1 MSKLRFI
8 PEVEGLRGIAVLSV
22 LLFHLNKSFLPGGY
36 LGVDIFFVISGFLI
50 TSISLSEFAATG
62 SISISEFY
70 RKRIKRILP
79 LFCLVVLV
87 TLVAGYLLFLP
98 DYFLLLG
105 RSIAASL
112 TFTSNFFFSQSLDYF
127 ANNSNEYPLLHT
139 WSLSIEEQFYFIW
152 PLLLTLSLRK
162 FELKN
167 VFKGLIVGIIASLI
181 FADVLRLLDASSTGI
196 YFNSVPRF
204 GEIAIGAG
212 LAFLFK
218 LTDADWNKKFHR
230 HAGILGLL
238 LLAVSVVVI
247 NDSFWFPG
255 LLCLIPCGG
264 AALVIW
270 ASRSQESHW
279 GARFLK
285 NKYLRK
291 VGDFSYSLYLW
302 HWPVLAYTRYLTG
315 SYEIPLYL
323 LIIDLALIFSLSYV
337 TRYFFENKFI
347 SLKWNLSK
355 SFAILLLLPFG
366 LFWLATSSIEKND
379 GMPQRI
385 SKIEQF
391 ETETS
396 FIDDK
401 YCHNLEN
408 DDCDFGNLKSHRR
421 IYLVGDSNAGH
432 FTPFIV
438 SALGKSYRIEAK
450 TVDTCPPLLSITN
463 NTKTDIQN
471 VSNAHCLAL
480 LDQFK
485 EDIDDQDI
493 IVLAANWGNYI
504 SSFRDFEKDFR
515 ETLKLLAGHK
525 VVVIGRIPGVESSQY
540 NQYLRETYSPLY
552 QKFELKSHVSKLD
565 LHHVLKP
572 ETDTN
577 AKIKAIVSEFSY
589 VKFLDPLEIN
599 SDFWKTA
606 PFSNENILVY
616 KDGGHL
622 NQYGSDLW
630 GKQSSV
636 KVQHIFRE
644 VSKMKENSESIN

>member
-50 TSISLSEFAATG
+50 TSISLSEFTSTG
-62 SISISEFY
+62 TISISEFY

-98 DYFLLLG
+98 HYLLILA

-112 TFTSNFFFSQSLDYF
+112 TFTSNFFFSQNLDYF

-152 PLLLTLSLRK
+152 PLLLIVLLRK

-167 VFKGLIVGIIASLI
+167 ILKGLVIAIIASLA
-181 FADVLRLLDASSTGI
+181 FADILRFSDATSSSI
-196 YFNSVPRF
+196 YFNSLPRF

-212 LAFLFK
+212 LAILFK
-218 LTDADWNKKFHR
+218 ITDVDWKQKYHR
-230 HAGILGLL
+230 HASTLGLL
-238 LLAVSVVVI
+238 LLVVSFVVI
-247 NDSFWFPG
+247 NDNFWFPG
-255 LLCLIPCGG
+255 LLCLVPCCG
-264 AALVIW
+264 AALIIW
-270 ASRSQESHW
+270 SSRSQGAHW
-279 GARFLK
+279 GTHLLN
-285 NKYLRK
+285 NKHLRK

-302 HWPVLAYTRYLTG
+302 HWPVLAFTRYLT
-315 SYEIPLYL
+315 SAYDIPMHL
-323 LIIDLALIFSLSYV
+323 LVVDVVLMFGLSYL

-347 SLKWNLSK
+347 ALDWNFAK
-355 SFAILLLLPFG
+355 SFATLLVLPFG
-366 LFWLATSSIEKND
+366 VLWVATSSIEKYE

-385 SKIEQF
+385 SNVEQF

-396 FIDDK
+396 FIDEK

-408 DDCDFGNLKSHRR
+408 VDCEFGNLKSNRR
-421 IYLVGDSNAGH
+421 VYLVGDSNAGH

-438 SALGKSYRIEAK
+438 SALGKSYHIEAK
-450 TVDTCPPLLSITN
+450 TVDTCPPLLSLTN
-463 NTKTDIQN
+463 NTRTDIKN
-471 VSNAHCLAL
+471 VSNTHCLAL
-480 LDQFK
+480 LEQFK
-485 EDIDDQDI
+485 EDLRNQEI
-493 IVLAANWGNYI
+493 IVLAANWGNYV

-515 ETLKLLAGHK
+515 KTLHLLAGHK
-525 VVVIGRIPGVESSQY
+525 VVVIGRIPGVESTQY

-552 QKFELKSHVSKLD
+552 QKFELKSHVSHTD
-565 LHHVLKP
+565 LQNVLKP
-572 ETDTN
+572 QTSSN
-577 AKIKAIVSEFSY
+577 AKIKAIVSEFSH

-599 SDFWKTA
+599 YDFWKNA

-616 KDGGHL
+616 KDSGHL
-622 NQYGSDLW
+622 NQYGSDLL
-630 GKQSSV
+630 GKQSSLTV
-636 KVQHIFRE
+636 KHIFSE
-644 VSKMKENSESIN
+644 LSKAKVKD

>member
-22 LLFHLNKSFLPGGY
+22 LIFHLNKNFLPGGY

-50 TSISLSEFAATG
+50 TSICLSEFASTG
-62 SISISEFY
+62 TISIAEFY

-87 TLVAGYLLFLP
+87 TLIAGYLLFLP

-105 RSIAASL
+105 RSVASSL
-112 TFTSNFFFSQSLDYF
+112 TFTSNFFFSNSLDYF

-152 PLLLTLSLRK
+152 PLLLIFALRK
-162 FELKN
+162 FELKT
-167 VFKGLIVGIIASLI
+167 VFKGLIVAIIGSLV
-181 FADVLRLLDASSTGI
+181 FADILHLLKESSSGI
-196 YFNSVPRF
+196 YFNSLPRF
-204 GEIAIGAG
+204 GEIGIGAG

-218 LTDADWNKKFHR
+218 LTDANWKKNLHR
-230 HAGILGLL
+230 PASILGLV
-238 LLAVSVVVI
+238 LLAISFVVI
-247 NDSFWFPG
+247 DDTLWFPG
-255 LLCLIPCGG
+255 LLCLIPCGA
-264 AALVIW
+264 AALIIW
-270 ASRSQESHW
+270 SSRSQGAHW
-279 GARFLK
+279 GTHFLN

-315 SYEIPLYL
+315 SYEISPSL
-323 LIIDLALIFSLSYV
+323 LAMDLVIMFALSYL
-337 TRYFFENKFI
+337 TRYFYENKFI
-347 SLKWNLSK
+347 ALKWNLSK
-355 SFAILLLLPFG
+355 SFAILLLIPFAA
-366 LFWLATSSIEKND
+366 FWFATSSIEEQE
-379 GMPQRI
+379 GMPQRV
-385 SKIEQF
+385 SNIEQF

-396 FIDDK
+396 FIDEK

-408 DDCDFGNLKSHRR
+408 DECEFGNLKSSRR
-421 IYLVGDSNAGH
+421 VYLIGDSNAGH

-438 SALGKSYRIEAK
+438 SALGKSYVIEAK
-450 TVDTCPPLLSITN
+450 TVDTCPPLLSLTSR
-463 NTKTDIQN
+463 TKKDIKN
-471 VSNAHCLAL
+471 DSNAHCLTL

-485 EDIDDQDI
+485 EDVPDQEI

-504 SSFRDFEKDFR
+504 SSFKDFEKDFR
-515 ETLKLLAGHK
+515 KTLQLLAGHK
-525 VVVIGRIPGVESSQY
+525 VVIIGRIPGVESSRY

-565 LHHVLKP
+565 LHKVLKP
-572 ETDTN
+572 QTDAN
-577 AKIKAIVSEFSY
+577 EKIKTIAAEFNN
-589 VKFLDPLEIN
+589 VKFLDPVEIN
-599 SDFWKTA
+599 SDFWKNA

-630 GKQSSV
+630 GKLSSV
-636 KVQHIFRE
+636 KIQHIFRKLK
-644 VSKMKENSESIN
+644 KMKETSESVN

>member
-36 LGVDIFFVISGFLI
+36 LGVDVFFVISGFLI
-50 TSISLSEFAATG
+50 TSICLSEFAATG
-62 SISISEFY
+62 AISIAEFY
-70 RKRIKRILP
+70 RKRIKRIIP

-87 TLVAGYLLFLP
+87 TLIAGYLLFLP

-105 RSIAASL
+105 RSVAASL
-112 TFTSNFFFSQSLDYF
+112 TFTSNFFFSQNLDYF

-152 PLLLTLSLRK
+152 PLLLTLVLRK
-162 FELKN
+162 FTLKN
-167 VFKGLIVGIIASLI
+167 ILKGLALAIIASLLL
-181 FADVLRLLDASSTGI
+181 ADGLRLFGSSSSGI
-196 YFNSVPRF
+196 YFNSLPRF

-212 LAFLFK
+212 LALLFK

-230 HAGILGLL
+230 QANQLGLV
-238 LLAVSVVVI
+238 LLAVSVVAI
-247 NDSFWFPG
+247 NDSLWFPG
-255 LLCLIPCGG
+255 LLCLVPCGG
-264 AALVIW
+264 AALIIW
-270 ASRSQESHW
+270 SSRSQEAHW
-279 GARFLK
+279 GTRFLN

-315 SYEIPLYL
+315 SYDIPLHL
-323 LIIDLALIFSLSYV
+323 LFVDLILMFALSYA

-347 SLKWNLSK
+347 ALKWNLSK
-355 SFAILLLLPFG
+355 SFAILLLLPFAA
-366 LFWLATSSIEKND
+366 FWLATAAIEKNE
-379 GMPQRI
+379 GLPQRI
-385 SKIEQF
+385 SNVEQF

-396 FIDDK
+396 FIDEK

-408 DDCDFGNLKSHRR
+408 DECDFGNLKSNRR
-421 IYLVGDSNAGH
+421 VYLIGDSNAGH

-438 SALGKSYRIEAK
+438 SALGKSYHIEAK
-450 TVDTCPPLLSITN
+450 TVDTCPPLLSLTK
-463 NTKTDIQN
+463 NTETDIKN
-471 VSNAHCLAL
+471 VSNEHCFAL
-480 LDQFK
+480 LEQFK
-485 EDIDDQDI
+485 EDLRGQDI

-504 SSFRDFEKDFR
+504 ASFKDFEKDFR
-515 ETLKLLAGHK
+515 KTLQLLAGHK
-525 VVVIGRIPGVESSQY
+525 VLVIGRIPGVDSSQY

-552 QKFELKSHVSKLD
+552 QKFELKSHVSRSD
-565 LHHVLKP
+565 LHNVLKP
-572 ETDTN
+572 QTDSN

-599 SDFWKTA
+599 SDFWNKA

-630 GKQSSV
+630 GKQSSA
-636 KVQHIFRE
+636 KVQHIFQE
-644 VSKMKENSESIN
+644 LSKTKSRAESIN

>member
-87 TLVAGYLLFLP
+87 TLTAGYLLFLP
-98 DYFLLLG
+98 DYLLLLG

-152 PLLLTLSLRK
+152 PLVLIFTLRK
-162 FELKN
+162 FDLKN
-167 VFKGLIVGIIASLI
+167 ILKGLIVGILASLI
-181 FADVLRLLDASSTGI
+181 FADVLRLLDASSSGI
-196 YFNSVPRF
+196 YFNSIPRF

-212 LAFLFK
+212 LAILFK
-218 LTDADWNKKFHR
+218 LTDADWNRQYHR
-230 HAGILGLL
+230 RASIAGLV
-238 LLAVSVVVI
+238 LLAVSFVVI
-247 NDSFWFPG
+247 NDNFWFPG

-270 ASRSQESHW
+270 GSRSQEGHAGS
-279 GARFLK
+279 RFLN

-302 HWPVLAYTRYLTG
+302 HWPVLAFTRYLTG
-315 SYEIPLYL
+315 AYDIPVHL
-323 LIIDLALIFSLSYV
+323 LAIDLVLMFGLSYI

-347 SLKWNLSK
+347 ALKWNFAK

-366 LFWLATSSIEKND
+366 AFWLATSSIEKYE

-385 SKIEQF
+385 SNVQQF

-408 DDCDFGNLKSHRR
+408 DDCEFGNLKSKRR
-421 IYLVGDSNAGH
+421 VYLIGDSNAGH

-438 SALGKSYRIEAK
+438 SALGKSYHIEAK
-450 TVDTCPPLLSITN
+450 TVDTCPPLLSLTST
-463 NTKTDIQN
+463 TKTDIKN

-485 EDIDDQDI
+485 EDLEDQDI
-493 IVLAANWGNYI
+493 IVLAANWGNYF
-504 SSFRDFEKDFR
+504 SSFKDFEQDFR
-515 ETLKLLAGHK
+515 KTLQLLAGHK
-525 VVVIGRIPGVESSQY
+525 VLVIGRIPGVESAQY

-552 QKFELKSHVSKLD
+552 QKFELKSHVSHVD
-565 LHHVLKP
+565 LHNVLKP
-572 ETDTN
+572 QTGSN
-577 AKIKAIVSEFSY
+577 AKVKTIVSEFSY

-606 PFSNENILVY
+606 PFSSEHILVY

-630 GKQSSV
+630 GKLSSA
-636 KVQHIFRE
+636 KVQHIFKE
-644 VSKMKENSESIN
+644 LSKIKSNNESIN